1 MTMSPGLRK
10 LALTVHLTS
19 SVGWIG
25 AVVAFAA
32 LAIGGVSSL
41 DSQTVRGA
49 YLAMSVLVSYVI
61 VPLAFAALLTGL
73 VSSIGTTWGLF
84 RYYWVLLKLLLTI
97 VAIIVLLVQL
107 EPIRHLARVA
117 ADPSSSIS
125 VLPEA
130 RRPLIHAAGGLIVL
144 LLIQVLGVYKPR
156 GLTRYGWR
164 KQHEERAK

>member
-10 LALTVHLTS
+10 LTLTVHLTS

-32 LAIGGVSSL
+32 LAIGGVSSQ

-73 VSSIGTTWGLF
+73 VSSLGTTWGLF
-84 RYYWVLLKLLLTI
+84 RYYWVVLKLLLTV

-107 EPIRHLARVA
+107 EPIRYLARVA
-117 ADPSSSIS
+117 ADPSSGIS
-125 VLPEA
+125 GLPEA

-144 LLIQVLGVYKPR
+144 LVIQVLGVYKPR

-164 KQHEERAK
+164 KRYEERAK